1 MKHKLFIF
9 SCMLSI
15 IIEYCLVFIFFNKL
29 LKLNFIISLIIT
41 LVILALL
48 TVIMFFSSKA
58 IVQGDTDVNE
68 KPCEKELMEIINK
81 TNKLYNKQFELHYT
95 SVPIL
100 NPAFCLKNCVY
111 INLSEKIIKNKD
123 NPTYSLMID
132 EIFLPGV
139 VAHELGHAISGLTK
153 YSFLATVKPLY
164 VLSSYLLIMIH
175 ALIGKKNIVARIFN
189 YLFVGLYTLITL
201 PYQILVFPF
210 IRNEEITANSIAAS
224 LGYGNDLRSY
234 YKLTCI
240 LDGNENRLL
249 RFVDFLHP
257 SPALM
262 VNKLNKDLKISN
274 KKVDYFTA
282 KNHLIYVET
291 DTLTLKIPNNVE
303 VLLNKSING
312 DHLLKLTGDNV
323 KVVYPLA
330 FNNCINVEKI
340 ILPNVEEF
348 SVSCLSKL
356 KNLKEIK
363 INNINILRQIYN
375 RYPDREFSK
384 SIKKILDQNII
395 TSEDKDSKTL

>member
-9 SCMLSI
+9 SCVLSI
-15 IIEYCLVFIFFNKL
+15 IIEYCFVFIFLYKL
-29 LKLNFIISLIIT
+29 LEFNFIVSLIIT
-41 LVILALL
+41 LVILVLL
-48 TVIMFFSSKA
+48 TVVMFFSSKS
-58 IVQGDTDVNE
+58 IVQGDADVE
-68 KPCEKELMEIINK
+68 DKPCEKELMEIINK

-111 INLSEKIIKNKD
+111 INLSEKRSKNKD
-123 NPTYSLMID
+123 KPTYSLMID

-153 YSFLATVKPLY
+153 FSFLATVKPLY

-175 ALIGKKNIVARIFN
+175 ALIGKKNLAAKIFN

-210 IRNEEITANSIAAS
+210 IRNEEITANSIAAK

-240 LDGNENRLL
+240 LDGDENKLL

-257 SPALM
+257 TPNLM
-262 VNKLNKDLKISN
+262 VEKLSIDLKVN
-274 KKVDYFTA
+274 KKNVDFFTA
-282 KNHLIYVET
+282 KKHLIYVKT
-291 DTLTLKIPNNVE
+291 DTVTLKIPSDCE
-303 VLLNKSING
+303 VLLNKSIAG
-312 DHLLKLTGDNV
+312 DNLLKLTGESI
-323 KVVYPLA
+323 KTVYPLA
-330 FNNCINVEKI
+330 FNNCTNIEKL

-348 SVSCLSKL
+348 SVSSLSKL

-363 INNINILRQIYN
+363 INNVNILKQIYN

-384 SIKKILDQNII
+384 SIKVILDQYDL
-395 TSEDKDSKTL
+395 DKESKTL